1 MAEKT
6 CRWQK
11 IPVGKHLIFHGIC
24 VKLLKGI
31 HLPLFGTT
39 LLGVCYERNFGMK
52 KDYQKPVAELI
63 TLSAAEDIAIVNLD
77 VDPNKIR
84 LGDVI
89 GGEMG
94 NDSSIFDF

>member
-1 MAEKT
+1 
-6 CRWQK
+6 
-11 IPVGKHLIFHGIC
+11 
-24 VKLLKGI
+24 
-31 HLPLFGTT
+31 
-39 LLGVCYERNFGMK
+39 MK